1 MPRRSRSK
9 SRSRRGGYGEVVQ
22 PSYGTTG
29 TQSLGQSAMTGVQNV
44 GQTAQSALNVAEEK
58 TKQGLAVASQ
68 GASSLWSS
76 LKSAFAPAPAPM
88 QPYAPS
94 ASAPTY
100 AQAPV
105 QGGKRSKRRGGF
117 PGIFKMFSQ
126 KRSMGRGQMRSMG
139 RTRGRGQS
147 RSRRGGVAVPYSMD
161 IWKEPGVYPGAVG
174 GSKRRRHR
182 RGGAV
187 TPYSKDI
194 WTQNGAFPAAVGG
207 SKKRRNRKH

>member
-22 PSYGTTG
+22 PSYGATG
-29 TQSLGQSAMTGVQNV
+29 VQSLGQSAMTGVQNV

-76 LKSAFAPAPAPM
+76 LKSAFAPAPAAAPM
-88 QPYAPS
+88 QTYAP
-94 ASAPTY
+94 
-100 AQAPV
+100 APV
-105 QGGKRSKRRGGF
+105 QGGKRRKRRGGVA
-117 PGIFKMFSQ
+117 GIFKMFSQ

-147 RSRRGGVAVPYSMD
+147 RSRRGGVAVPYSQD
-161 IWKEPGVYPGAVG
+161 IWKEHGKFPGAVG

-207 SKKRRNRKH
+207 SKKRRRHR